1 MSKQPDLIAYTA
13 VERGDGES
21 HFVRLGAAWRNRKDG
36 YNVRLDATPVNGE
49 LVLFPPRERE
59 EHRRAEDDG

>member
-21 HFVRLGAAWRNRKDG
+21 HFVRLGAAWRNKRNG

-49 LVLFPPRERE
+49 LVLLPPRERD
-59 EHRRAEDDG
+59 EHRGD